1 MFYAELKSPLA
12 FLRLPN
18 EYLCF
23 SLVGSRPC
31 DRSPQTQNITLAPQW
46 MTLSRACARQ
56 EVFVFSLHSF
66 TNCAQSVDVE
76 FVWGEGFWF
85 LPSPSAVSV
94 RYSRA
99 FEPSFADKQTF
110 RADRW
115 RQEA

>member
-1 MFYAELKSPLA
+1 MFYAGPKLPLA

-18 EYLCF
+18 DCLCF

-31 DRSPQTQNITLAPQW
+31 DRPPRTQNTTLAPQW
-46 MTLSRACARQ
+46 MTFSRACARQ

-66 TNCAQSVDVE
+66 THCAQSVDVE
-76 FVWGEGFWF
+76 FVGGEGFGF

-99 FEPSFADKQTF
+99 FENNPAEK
-110 RADRW
+110 
-115 RQEA
+115 